1 MADATATTA
10 ADPPRKPD
18 DVREATKRHVDA
30 AADAHHAA
38 WQAYLQPSGV
48 LKNKLGITD
57 AADLEQ
63 VERLRASVRVIQL
76 ENGAAGP
83 FAHTVAGY
91 KQLHR
96 HLFQDVYEWAGQ
108 TRTVNMHREDRRE
121 DGTARRSDYIAVRF
135 IDQGLH
141 VAFDQLKPALPRLKA
156 EASKPPE
163 QRNVRLVAEVAAAH
177 VGALNYVHA
186 FRDGNGRAMRQ
197 RVEHLASEAGLH
209 LDQQQLDRGRW
220 NEGSHRI
227 NTDPRDGKLLT
238 EAIAAALV
246 PRERVLDR
254 ERSAARGEPAQMK
267 AREKKSPEVERGG
280 VARSKAQ
287 RHRRTR
293 GRGEHDIT
301 D

>member
-10 ADPPRKPD
+10 ADPPRKQD
-18 DVREATKRHVDA
+18 EVREATKRQVDA

-38 WQAYLQPSGV
+38 WQAYLQPNGV
-48 LKNKLGITD
+48 LKNKLSIAD

-121 DGTARRSDYIAVRF
+121 NGTARRSDYIAVRF

-156 EASKPPE
+156 EALKPPE
-163 QRNVRLVAEVAAAH
+163 QRNVKLVAEVAAAH

-209 LDQQQLDRGRW
+209 LDQQKLDRGRW

-227 NTDPRDGKLLT
+227 NADPRDSKLLT

-254 ERSAARGEPAQMK
+254 ERSAARGEPAQVK
-267 AREKKSPEVERGG
+267 AREKKSPEVERG
-280 VARSKAQ
+280 VISPTTQRRRPRS
-287 RHRRTR
+287 R